1 MAKELWKGNE
11 AIAEAAIRAGCDC
24 YFGYPIT
31 PQSEVPEYMS
41 SHMPKNGRVF
51 VQAESELAAIN
62 MVYGAGGCGL
72 KAMTSSSSPGISLKQ
87 EGISYMVGSEIPA
100 VIVNCMRGGPGLGT
114 IQPGQSDY
122 FQATRGGG
130 NGDYRMVCLAPCN
143 IQEAVDFVQESFD
156 IAFQYRNPCMVV
168 LDGLIGQMMEP
179 IEWREIPKRDLP
191 SIDTWATTGR
201 KGREEHNTL
210 NSLYIEP
217 ELCDV
222 HNQNLAAKYA
232 LMEKNEVRWE
242 EVQCDD
248 AELVITAYG
257 TPARIALTA
266 IDVLRA
272 EGYKVGL
279 FRPVTIWPFPEKA
292 LHDLAAKYYV
302 NVFLDTEMS
311 STGQMIDDVRLAVEG
326 QKPIYYTGRAGGVIP
341 AVEEIVEAAKKAL
354 KEVQ

>member
-41 SHMPKNGRVF
+41 THMPKNGRVF

-62 MVYGAGGCGL
+62 MVYGAGGSGL
-72 KAMTSSSSPGISLKQ
+72 KAMTSSSSPGMSLKQ
-87 EGISYMVGSEIPA
+87 EGISYLIGSEIPA

-130 NGDYRMVCLAPCN
+130 NGDYRTVCLAPCN

-179 IEWREIPKRDLP
+179 IEWKEIPKRDLP

-242 EVQCDD
+242 EVQCED

-279 FRPVTIWPFPEKA
+279 FRPITIWPFPEKA
-292 LHDLAAKYYV
+292 LHDLAAKDHV
-302 NVFLDTEMS
+302 KVFLDTEMS

>member
-41 SHMPKNGRVF
+41 THMPKNGRVF

-62 MVYGAGGCGL
+62 MVYGAGGSGL
-72 KAMTSSSSPGISLKQ
+72 KAMTSSSSPGMSLKQ
-87 EGISYMVGSEIPA
+87 EGISYLIGSEIPA

-130 NGDYRMVCLAPCN
+130 NGDYRTVCLAPCN

-179 IEWREIPKRDLP
+179 IEWKEIPKRDLP

-242 EVQCDD
+242 EVQCED

-279 FRPVTIWPFPEKA
+279 FRPITLWPFPEKA
-292 LHDLAAKYYV
+292 LHDLAAKDHV
-302 NVFLDTEMS
+302 KVFLDTEMS

>member
-41 SHMPKNGRVF
+41 THMPKNGRVF

-62 MVYGAGGCGL
+62 MVYGAGGSGL
-72 KAMTSSSSPGISLKQ
+72 KAMTSSSSPGMSLKQ

-122 FQATRGGG
+122 YQATRGGG

-179 IEWREIPKRDLP
+179 IEWREIPKRNLP
-191 SIDTWATTGR
+191 SKDSWATTGR
-201 KGREEHNTL
+201 KGRAEHNTL

-232 LMEKNEVRWE
+232 EMEKNEVRWE

-292 LHDLAAKYYV
+292 LHDLAAKDHV
-302 NVFLDTEMS
+302 KVFLDTEMS

>member
-87 EGISYMVGSEIPA
+87 EGISYLVGSEIPA

-179 IEWREIPKRDLP
+179 IEWKEIPKRDLP
-191 SIDTWATTGR
+191 SVDSWATTGR

-292 LHDLAAKYYV
+292 LHDLAAKDHV
-302 NVFLDTEMS
+302 KVFLDTEMS

>member
-122 FQATRGGG
+122 YQATRGGG

-292 LHDLAAKYYV
+292 LHDLAAKDHV
-302 NVFLDTEMS
+302 KAFLDTEMS

>member
-122 FQATRGGG
+122 YQATRGGG

-179 IEWREIPKRDLP
+179 IEWKEIPKRDLP

-292 LHDLAAKYYV
+292 LHDLAAKDHV
-302 NVFLDTEMS
+302 KVFLDTEMS

>member
-11 AIAEAAIRAGCDC
+11 AVAEAAIRAGCDC

-122 FQATRGGG
+122 YQATRGGG

-292 LHDLAAKYYV
+292 LHDLAAKDHV
-302 NVFLDTEMS
+302 KAILDTEMS